1 MGAQPARKSVGAT
14 RNFSVEAASGDTS
27 EVVKC
32 LWVTEWRDSAEV
44 NDADIVP
51 SCFEPLPC
59 RKRVFYV
66 MQLESTSEVVATSR
80 WDDQDRK
87 LQIHKRGEVA
97 VERAVSAEQGDGISV
112 ALRCWEADAPRRSG
126 T

>member
-14 RNFSVEAASGDTS
+14 RNFSVEAASRNTS
-27 EVVKC
+27 EVVKRV
-32 LWVTEWRDSAEV
+32 WMSKRRDCAEV

-66 MQLESTSEVVATSR
+66 VQLEGTSEVVAASCR
-80 WDDQDRK
+80 DDQDRK
-87 LQIHKRGEVA
+87 LQFHKRGKMAMES
-97 VERAVSAEQGDGISV
+97 AVSTENCDGVSI
-112 ALRCWEADAPRRSG
+112 AARCR
-126 T
+126 